1 MMQENLLAEND
12 FHQFLEPEG
21 IKIKI
26 GGKKS
31 LNNLFPNSEEAIS
44 YFLS

>member
-1 MMQENLLAEND
+1 MQENLLAEND

-26 GGKKS
+26 GGKKK
-31 LNNLFPNSEEAIS
+31 LK
-44 YFLS
+44 